1 MNKKTAVL
9 LINIG
14 TPASTAVKDVRRYLF
29 RFLNDKRVIE
39 LPWLMRKILVN
50 IIIVPFR
57 AGKSAGM
64 YKKLFTEK
72 GSPLL
77 FYQNSLVA
85 KMNKMTSQEI
95 KVYSAMRYSKP
106 FVSDA
111 LEEIKKQQPDDIVIL
126 PLFPQYASSTSGSAF
141 SFVYNQIRQWN
152 IIPSVSSIMSFFD
165 HPAFLRAFSG
175 KILAYNLPEFDHI
188 LFSYHGLPLRHVKI
202 AHKGKSC
209 NELNCTMELHDD
221 NRHCYLAQCSE
232 TTRLLAEECSL
243 AENHYSMSFQSRLG
257 KNWLEPNTGD
267 VLKKLAQQGKKKV
280 LVVSP
285 SFVTDCLE
293 TIVEIGVEYKELFFQ
308 NGGER
313 LELVE
318 SLNDSDRWAEGVFEI
333 INDAQAK
340 TTAGS

>member
-29 RFLNDKRVIE
+29 RFLNDKRVID
-39 LPWLMRKILVN
+39 LPWLLRKILVN

-57 AGKSAGM
+57 AGRSAGM

-77 FYQNSLVA
+77 YYQNNLVE
-85 KMNKMTSQEI
+85 KLNRITSQEI
-95 KVYSAMRYSKP
+95 KVYSAMRYSRP

-111 LEEIKKQQPDDIVIL
+111 LTEINKQQPDEIVVV
-126 PLFPQYASSTSGSAF
+126 PLFPQYASSTTGS
-141 SFVYNQIRQWN
+141 SLGITYNHIQHWN
-152 IIPSVSSIMSFFD
+152 VIPSVRTIGPFYN
-165 HPAFLRAFSG
+165 HPAFIKVFAG
-175 KILAYNLPEFDHI
+175 KILSRKPMEFDHV
-188 LFSYHGLPLRHVKI
+188 LFSYHGLPLRQVKA
-202 AHKGKSC
+202 AHEGKSC
-209 NELNCTMELHDD
+209 SELNCTMELHEE
-221 NRHCYLAQCSE
+221 NKYCYLAQCSE
-232 TTRLLAEECSL
+232 TTRLLADECNL

-257 KNWLEPNTGD
+257 KNWLAPNTGD
-267 VLKKLAQQGKKKV
+267 VLKTLAQQGKKRV

-293 TIVEIGVEYKELFFQ
+293 TIVEIGIEYKELFLQ

-318 SLNDSDRWAEGVFEI
+318 SLNDSDLWAEGLLDI
-333 INDAQAK
+333 IKGTQIN
-340 TTAGS
+340 